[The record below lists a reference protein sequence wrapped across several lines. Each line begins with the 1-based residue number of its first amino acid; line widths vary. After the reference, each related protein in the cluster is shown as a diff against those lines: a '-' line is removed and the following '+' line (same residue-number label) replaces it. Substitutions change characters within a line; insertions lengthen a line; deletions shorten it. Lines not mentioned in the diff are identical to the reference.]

1 MVSKRL
7 VVGLV
12 ALSLMGL
19 VLVQYQLLRTGLLLE
34 KGKID
39 QGMRAALADVN
50 LAINQS
56 FETQLMLQRLHQ
68 ERERALASPE
78 LLIPHRLEDSLE
90 LFVDEALAQRGIVL
104 EYQLGLLAPYQKDT
118 LLITAEFNAANA
130 RYEEYRR
137 RLIGQ
142 LTRTCECQPEL
153 HLHVDH
159 LFNYLLG
166 RLAILIIPSILFLL
180 LLVFCLAWLIRN
192 LNRQKRLDE
201 VKNDFINNLTH
212 ELKTPVFSS
221 SLLLKMLKQRLQD
234 RPSKVQE
241 YLHLMERENELMKGH
256 IEKVLELASLENGK
270 YELDQQLQDVHSLV
284 EHLTERYHL
293 QLEEHGGRLLLDL
306 KADESH
312 AQVDRV
318 HLQNA
323 LQNIIE
329 NAIKYNPS
337 PLQLRIRSYNSDT
350 HLHVELADDGIGIA
364 VEHQKR
370 IFEKFYRVPTGNLH
384 NVKGFGLGLSYVKHI
399 IEAHGGQ
406 IELQSSLGQGSTFR
420 IMLPFIRKE
429 QVKRQTIH
437 A

>member
-1 MVSKRL
+1 MSKRL

-50 LAINQS
+50 IAINRS

-68 ERERALASPE
+68 QKERELASPE
-78 LLIPHRLEDSLE
+78 LLIPHRLEDSLQ
-90 LFVDEALAQRGIVL
+90 LFVDQALARRGIFL
-104 EYQLGLLAPYQKDT
+104 EYELGLLAPFQKDT
-118 LLITAEFNAANA
+118 LLVTAEFHQDID
-130 RYEEYRR
+130 RFEEFRR
-137 RLIGQ
+137 RLNGQ
-142 LTRTCECQPEL
+142 LTRTCGCQPEL
-153 HLHVDH
+153 HLHVNH

-166 RLAILIIPSILFLL
+166 RLAILIAPSILFLL

-221 SLLLKMLKQRLQD
+221 SLLLKMLRQRLPNQE
-234 RPSKVQE
+234 PKVQE
-241 YLHLMERENELMKGH
+241 YLHLMEKENELMKGH

-270 YELDQQLQDVHSLV
+270 YELDQQLRDVHSLV
-284 EHLTERYHL
+284 EQLTERYHL
-293 QLEEHGGRLLLDL
+293 QLEEQGGRLQLDL
-306 KADESH
+306 QAEESH
-312 AQVDRV
+312 AQVDQV

-329 NAIKYNPS
+329 NAIKYNPA
-337 PLQLRIRSYNSDT
+337 PLQLRIHSYNTDT
-350 HLHVELADDGIGIA
+350 HLHLALTDNGIGIA
-364 VEHQKR
+364 MEHQKK

-406 IELQSSLGQGSTFR
+406 LTLQSTPGQGSTFS
-420 IMLPFIRKE
+420 ILLPYERKVHLHKE
-429 QVKRQTIH
+429 TIN